1 MWLPGWPLQRL
12 TSERPELKTRALV
25 TYIAPGRGTARVG
38 LCSAA
43 ARRRG
48 VLPGMPLAEAT
59 ALATQPGM
67 ADDSPQPLHIEPP
80 DRAALAA
87 LATACQRFSP
97 TVGWEEPPA
106 DDDPLASPDTLLL
119 DISGSAHL
127 FGGEE
132 KLARRVRAGF
142 ARRGLRAHVAVADTI
157 GAAWACAH
165 AAGWQA
171 ATEETTR
178 RAGTAL
184 LGKPAVA
191 PESGFETT
199 SSAVVVP
206 PGESAAALAELP
218 VAALRLPART
228 LALLTELGLARVEQ
242 LLSLPRQA
250 IPARLGSEIGL
261 RLDQALGLSREVIV
275 CRALLPPLEADCSF
289 EPLAARAPLLVV
301 LGDLLRQLTRML
313 DERRHGIQSL
323 DCRLY
328 LEDGLV
334 VSVPLGLVQ
343 PRANAAYLRSL
354 LELRFEQVQ
363 FAAPVS
369 ALRLRVV
376 VSAPLVHRQQELF
389 ATDLARDRQRHLAE
403 LLDQLT
409 SRLGGDN
416 VVRVRLVSDAQPE
429 QVCRYEPVLGSGP
442 AASKPQKR
450 AAEKGTQLLYR
461 PQKRGRNSYIEKEL
475 RPLFGRQR
483 KRTQEPQRAAP
494 VTFRRPLRLARR
506 PLAIEAW
513 SVVPDGPL
521 WRFRWRGGEERVARS
536 WGPERIE
543 TGWWRGRAVRRDYYQ
558 IETTTGQRYWLFR
571 RLDDRRWFLHG
582 WFE

>member
-1 MWLPGWPLQRL
+1 MY
-12 TSERPELKTRALV
+12 V
-25 TYIAPGRGTARVG
+25 APGRGVARVR

-59 ALATQPGM
+59 ALAAPRDAHGNAVPLTPNPCDVGLGP
-67 ADDSPQPLHIEPP
+67 ASGPSSPARGEGSQLQPLHLEPHDP
-80 DRAALAA
+80 VADRAALAR
-87 LATACQRFSP
+87 LATACQRFTP
-97 TVGWEEPPA
+97 TVGWEEPLA

-119 DISGSAHL
+119 DVGGSAHL

-132 KLARRVRAGF
+132 KLARRVLAGF
-142 ARRGLRAHVAVADTI
+142 ARRGLRAHVAVADTV

-165 AAGWQA
+165 GAGWQA
-171 ATEETTR
+171 SARDAT
-178 RAGTAL
+178 G
-184 LGKPAVA
+184 
-191 PESGFETT
+191 
-199 SSAVVVP
+199 AVVVP
-206 PGESAAALAELP
+206 VGENSMALAGLP

-228 LALLTELGLARVEQ
+228 LALLAELGLARVEQ
-242 LLSLPRQA
+242 LMSLPRQA
-250 IPARLGSEIGL
+250 IPARLGPEIGR
-261 RLDQALGLSREVIV
+261 RLDQALGLSSEVIE
-275 CRALLPPLEADCSF
+275 CRSLLPPLEADFSF
-289 EPLAARAPLLVV
+289 ETPTIAREPLLVV
-301 LGDLLRQLTRML
+301 LGDLLGQLTRVL

-328 LEDGLV
+328 LENGLV

-343 PRANAAYLRSL
+343 PRADASYLRGL

-363 FAAPVS
+363 LAAAVS

-376 VSAPLVHRQQELF
+376 ASAPLVHRQQELF
-389 ATDLARDRQRHLAE
+389 VTDLARDRQRHLAE

-409 SRLGGDN
+409 GRLGTDG
-416 VVRVRLVSDAQPE
+416 VVRARLVSDAQPE
-429 QVCRYEPVLGSGP
+429 QVCRYEPVLGGATTRLGEARLG
-442 AASKPQKR
+442 AARLANTSSRPSSR
-450 AAEKGTQLLYR
+450 AAR
-461 PQKRGRNSYIEKEL
+461 RGQPASLSGR
-475 RPLFGRQR
+475 RRRQR
-483 KRTQEPQRAAP
+483 ASLPERAAP
-494 VTFRRPLRLARR
+494 VTFRRPLRLARK
-506 PLAIEAW
+506 PLAVEAW

-521 WRFRWRGGEERVARS
+521 LRFRWTGGEERVARS

-558 IETTTGQRYWLFR
+558 IETTSGRRYWLFR

>member
-12 TSERPELKTRALV
+12 ASERPELKERAIV
-25 TYIAPGRGTARVG
+25 MYVAPGRGAARVR

-59 ALATQPGM
+59 ALAAPRDAQKQPRV
-67 ADDSPQPLHIEPP
+67 AEDSSQPLHLEPHDP
-80 DRAALAA
+80 VADRAALAR
-87 LATACQRFSP
+87 LATACQRFTP
-97 TVGWEEPPA
+97 TVGWEEPAA

-119 DISGSAHL
+119 DIGGSAHL

-132 KLARRVRAGF
+132 KLARRVLAGF
-142 ARRGLRAHVAVADTI
+142 ARRGLRAHVAVADTV

-165 AAGWQA
+165 GAGWQA
-171 ATEETTR
+171 RTNEAT
-178 RAGTAL
+178 G
-184 LGKPAVA
+184 
-191 PESGFETT
+191 
-199 SSAVVVP
+199 AVVVP
-206 PGESAAALAELP
+206 VGESSMALAALP

-228 LALLTELGLARVEQ
+228 LALLAALGLARVEQ
-242 LLSLPRQA
+242 LMSLPRQA
-250 IPARLGSEIGL
+250 IPARLGPEIGR
-261 RLDQALGLSREVIV
+261 RLDQALGLSSEVIE
-275 CRALLPPLEADCSF
+275 CRSLLPPLEADFSF
-289 EPLAARAPLLVV
+289 ETPTTARAPLLVV
-301 LGDLLRQLTRML
+301 LGDLLGQLTRVL

-328 LEDGLV
+328 LENGLV

-343 PRANAAYLRSL
+343 PRADANYLRGL

-363 FAAPVS
+363 LAAAVS

-376 VSAPLVHRQQELF
+376 ASAPLVHRQQELF
-389 ATDLARDRQRHLAE
+389 VTDLARDRQRHLAE

-409 SRLGGDN
+409 SRLGTDG
-416 VVRVRLVSDAQPE
+416 VVRARLVSDAQPE
-429 QVCRYEPVLGSGP
+429 QVCRYEPVLGS
-442 AASKPQKR
+442 ATASTSR
-450 AAEKGTQLLYR
+450 AAR
-461 PQKRGRNSYIEKEL
+461 RGKQASLSGR
-475 RPLFGRQR
+475 RRRQR
-483 KRTQEPQRAAP
+483 ALLPERAAP
-494 VTFRRPLRLARR
+494 VTFRRPLRLARK
-506 PLAIEAW
+506 PLTVEAW

-521 WRFRWRGGEERVARS
+521 LRFRWTEGEERVARS

-558 IETTTGQRYWLFR
+558 IETTTGRRYWLFR